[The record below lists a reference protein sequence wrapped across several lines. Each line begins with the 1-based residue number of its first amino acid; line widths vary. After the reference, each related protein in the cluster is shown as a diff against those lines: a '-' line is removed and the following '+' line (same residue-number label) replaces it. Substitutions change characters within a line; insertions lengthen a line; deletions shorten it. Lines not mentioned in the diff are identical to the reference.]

1 MKAPTRPPRGEENA
15 IRMASSPS
23 GNWWGLRLD
32 YAESQQNLEL
42 GVANSMQSNKE
53 KAI

>member
-23 GNWWGLRLD
+23 GELVGASFGLCRVATEPL
-32 YAESQQNLEL
+32 ARRSQFD
-42 GVANSMQSNKE
+42 
-53 KAI
+53 AIK

>member
-15 IRMASSPS
+15 IRMASSPRGS
-23 GNWWGLRLD
+23 WRGLRLD
-32 YAESQQNLEL
+32 YAESQWNLSL

>member
-1 MKAPTRPPRGEENA
+1 MKAPTRPPRGEET
-15 IRMASSPS
+15 IRMAPSPR

-42 GVANSMQSNKE
+42 GVANSKQSNKE